1 MPMRG
6 THPARNAATRH
17 GLRLPVVRVTAKGLT
32 FTEGTHRYRLDGVAV
47 PSVTTLLS
55 GGIPKP
61 AIASWAAKMV
71 AEHAADNDGC
81 ADCATY
87 GEPPDRGRLIGHLKG
102 VPWQK
107 RDEAAVRGTDVHAL
121 AEHLVHGRSVE
132 VPDVLAERVD
142 GYVRWLD
149 LWQPTAILTEQMCA
163 SREWWYA
170 GKFDLIADMAGERW
184 LLDFKTSRA
193 VYGET
198 ALQCAAYRGSEFY
211 VDDDGVEQPMP
222 EGITRLGVVHITPLS
237 TVLYPLASGPE
248 PFQDFLHAAWTAKRK
263 KHRDA
268 YVAAPLTSP
277 TESDGA

>member
-1 MPMRG
+1 M
-6 THPARNAATRH
+6 
-17 GLRLPVVRVTAKGLT
+17 TAKGLT

-87 GEPPDRGRLIGHLKG
+87 GEPPDRGRLIGHLKS

-170 GKFDLIADMAGERW
+170 GKFDIVCDIGADRW
-184 LLDFKTSRA
+184 AIDWKTSRA
-193 VYGET
+193 VYGDV
-198 ALQCAAYRGSEFY
+198 AIQIAAYMNSEFY
-211 VDDDGVEQPMP
+211 VDDNNDEKPLP
-222 EGITRLGVVHITPLS
+222 EGVTRHGVVHITPTE
-237 TVLYPLASGPE
+237 TVLYEVDSGPE
-248 PFQDFLHAAWTAKRK
+248 PFKDFLHASFLAKRDK
-263 KHRDA
+263 QRKGYLGA
-268 YVAAPLTSP
+268 AVAAPSTSGCV
-277 TESDGA
+277 TT